1 MNRSLLSAA
10 EAATALGIKRETLY
24 AYVSRGALASHT
36 LAGQRGSFFDPAD
49 VDRLLRSGRG
59 QAQRGRPDVII
70 ESALTMIDPAG
81 HSYRGQS
88 AARLAATATLEEV
101 AELLWVGQQVRHPQW
116 DFSQDRS
123 TLDRVL
129 AAIDEPI
136 GPLDVIRIGL
146 PVMAAHDPMRADLR
160 PLAVADVAR
169 RLLPTLFAAVADNGS
184 SLREAPHRGP
194 SDERSSWSAA
204 RAALRCVQP
213 PSAAH
218 DWPADHQGIEGH
230 LLAINH
236 ILVLMAD
243 HELAAST
250 AAVRLAAS
258 FGADPYA
265 ALQAGH
271 AAISGALHG
280 AASTAVERFVVE
292 VIERQNAPAV
302 VGELLQQGRLIPGLG
317 HRLYPDGDPR
327 AVVLLE
333 LASVLLGDTEAFAAA
348 QSIVELTSKRGL
360 PAPNVDFALAT
371 IGLAAGWTRGS
382 GEILFGL
389 ARMVGWIGH
398 AIEEYEQRS
407 EIRLRALY
415 TGPRPV

>member
-59 QAQRGRPDVII
+59 QVERGRRDVII
-70 ESALTMIDPAG
+70 ESALTLIDPAG

-88 AARLAATATLEEV
+88 AADLATTATLEEV
-101 AELLWVGQQVRHPQW
+101 AELLWTGERVRDPQW

-136 GPLDVIRIGL
+136 SPLDVIRIGL

-160 PLAVADVAR
+160 PFAVADLAR
-169 RLLPTLFAAVADNGS
+169 RLLPTLFAAVADQGTS
-184 SLREAPHRGP
+184 RRVGPHRAP
-194 SDERSSWSAA
+194 SDQRSSWSATH
-204 RAALRCVQP
+204 AALQCVRP

-218 DWPADHQGIEGH
+218 DWPAGHPGNEGY
-230 LLAINH
+230 LLAINR

-280 AASTAVERFVVE
+280 AASTAVERFLIE
-292 VIERQNAPAV
+292 VMERQNAPAV
-302 VGELLQQGRLIPGLG
+302 VGELLQRGQLLPGFG
-317 HRLYPDGDPR
+317 QPLYPDGDPR

-333 LASVLLGDTEAFAAA
+333 LASVWFGDTEAFAAA
-348 QSIVELTSKRGL
+348 QAIIELTSKRGL
-360 PAPNVDFALAT
+360 PAPNVDFAMAT
-371 IGLAAGWTRGS
+371 IGLAAQWRRGS
-382 GEILFGL
+382 GEILFAL

-398 AIEEYEQRS
+398 AIEEYEHRS